1 MNGGISDTFIRH
13 PIATS
18 LLMVGVLFTGLVV
31 YPRLPVA
38 PLPQVDF
45 PTIQVSASLP
55 GASPLTIA
63 SAVAQPLETQF
74 AQIPGVAQMTSTSA
88 LGSTAITIQFDLD
101 RNIDAAAND
110 VQAAI
115 NAASGQLPKNLPSP
129 PTYRKVNPADSP
141 ILLLGVTSDTLPLTE
156 VDDNIETKLAQQISQ
171 IAGVAQVSIGGQQK
185 PAIRIQLD
193 PAKLVAKGLS
203 LEDVRIPLSVTT
215 VDNPKGTI
223 MGPTRS
229 FTIYTNDQLTQS
241 KDWNDVIVAYRNGA
255 PIRVRDIGQAVTGP
269 QDTTQAAWADGK
281 RGIVLV
287 IYKQPGANVIDTVDR
302 INAELPRLQATM
314 PPAIRIYTLADR
326 TLTIRA
332 AVKDV
337 QFTLLLTIA
346 LVVMVIF
353 IFLRSLW
360 ATIIPSITVPLALLG
375 ACAVMWFLG
384 YSLDN
389 LSLMALTI
397 AVGFV
402 VDDAIVMLENITR
415 YVEEGEEPFA
425 AALKGSREIAF
436 TIVSISISLIAV
448 LIPLL
453 LMGGIIG
460 RLFRE
465 FAVTLAMAIV
475 VSAFVSLT
483 LTPMMASRFLKPPKE
498 AHHGR
503 LYALSERGFDAL
515 LRAYERGLDVV
526 LQFRFTTLCVFF
538 ATVALSVYLF
548 VIIPKGF
555 FPQQD
560 IGLLTG
566 ISEAGQDV
574 SPAAMM
580 DHQLALGEV
589 VLKDPAV
596 EHVGMFMGG
605 TGNAPNNGRMFIT
618 LKSREERTE
627 SADQVIARLRPQLN
641 KVQGAKLF
649 LQAAQDVRVGGRAS
663 RTQFQYTLEG
673 ADIEQLN
680 EWAPKM
686 LDKLRALPELR
697 DVATD
702 QQTEGTTLTLTINR
716 DQASRFGLTP
726 QIIDDTLYD
735 AFGQRQIAQY
745 FTQLSSYYV
754 VMEVLPS
761 LQGNPATL
769 DQIFL
774 RSPTTGGE
782 VPLSAFAKWTTSPIQ
797 PLTINHQGR
806 FPAITISF
814 NLAQGTAL
822 GQATAAI
829 ERAKN
834 QLNLPAAISTT
845 FQGNA
850 QAFQDSLATVPL
862 LIVAALVVVYLILGI
877 LYESYIHP
885 LTILSTLPS
894 AGVGALAMLMLF
906 HFDFSLIALIGV
918 ILLIGIVKKNGIMM
932 VDFAIVAERD
942 LHMSPVDAIRRAA
955 ILRFR
960 PIMMTTMAAMLGGVP
975 LMLGQGTGAE
985 IRQPLGY
992 AMVGGLLVSQALTL
1006 FTTPVVYLYLDRLSE
1021 WLNRGSRSGQKATDG
1036 AGHEGHA
1043 GKELEPR
1050 PFAAE

>member
-1 MNGGISDTFIRH
+1 MEGGISAPFIRL

-18 LLMVGVLFTGLVV
+18 LLMVGVLFVGLVA

-45 PTIQVSASLP
+45 PTIQVNATLP
-55 GASPLTIA
+55 GASPDTMA

-74 AQIPGVAQMTSTSA
+74 AQIAGVSQMTSTSVV
-88 LGSTAITIQFDLD
+88 GSTSITIQFVLE

-115 NAASGQLPKNLPSP
+115 NAAGGQLPKNLPSP

-141 ILLLGVTSDTLPLTE
+141 ILLLGATSDTLPLTE

-171 IAGVAQVSIGGQQK
+171 IPGVAQVLIGGQQK
-185 PAIRIQLD
+185 PAIRVQLD

-203 LEDVRIPLSVTT
+203 LEDVRTPLSIAT
-215 VDNPKGTI
+215 VDNPKGSI
-223 MGPTRS
+223 RGEKRA
-229 FTIYTNDQLTQS
+229 FTIYTNDQLPNS

-255 PIRVRDIGQAVTGP
+255 PLRVRDIGQAVTGP
-269 QDTTQAAWADGK
+269 QDTTQAGWADGK

-287 IYKQPGANVIDTVDR
+287 IFKQPGANVIDTVDK
-302 INAELPRLQATM
+302 INAALPKLRATM
-314 PPAIRIYTLADR
+314 PPAINVFTLSDR
-326 TLTIRA
+326 TQTIRA
-332 AVKDV
+332 SVADV
-337 QFTLLLTIA
+337 QFTLLITIL

-353 IFLRSLW
+353 VFLRSFW
-360 ATIIPSITVPLALLG
+360 ATIIPSVTVPLSLLG
-375 ACAVMWFLG
+375 ACALMWPFG
-384 YSLDN
+384 HSLDN

-415 YVEEGEEPFA
+415 YVEAGETA
-425 AALKGSREIAF
+425 INAALRGSREIAF
-436 TIVSISISLIAV
+436 TIISISISLVAV

-465 FAVTLAMAIV
+465 FAVTLSMAIL
-475 VSAFVSLT
+475 VSAFVALT
-483 LTPMMASRFLKPPKE
+483 LTPMLASRVLRPPKE

-503 LYALSERGFDAL
+503 LYAWSERAFDAL
-515 LRAYERGLDVV
+515 LHAYERGLDIV
-526 LQFRFTTLCVFF
+526 FRHQRITLGVFF
-538 ATVALSVYLF
+538 ATLALSVYLF

-566 ISEAGQDV
+566 ISEAAQETAPDQ
-574 SPAAMM
+574 MM
-580 DHQLALGEV
+580 KYQLQLGEIV
-589 VLKDPAV
+589 RSDPAV
-596 EHVGMFMGG
+596 DHVAMFMGG
-605 TGNAPNNGRMFIT
+605 PGNPSNTARMFIT
-618 LKSREERTE
+618 LKPRNERTAN
-627 SADQVIARLRPQLN
+627 ADQVIARLRGTLD
-641 KVQGAKLF
+641 KVEGARLF

-663 RTQFQYTLEG
+663 RTQFQYTLQSA

-680 EWAPKM
+680 DWAPKI
-686 LDKLRALPELR
+686 LAKLKTLPELR

-702 QQTEGTTLTLTINR
+702 QQTEGLTLTLKVDR
-716 DQASRFGLTP
+716 DQASRYGFTA
-726 QIIDDTLYD
+726 QAIDDTLYD

-754 VMEVLPS
+754 IMEVTPS
-761 LQGNPATL
+761 LQGDPATL
-769 DQIFL
+769 DRIFM
-774 RSPTTGGE
+774 RSPTTNGE
-782 VPLSAFAKWTTSPIQ
+782 VPLSAFAKWTTHPIQ
-797 PLTINHQGR
+797 PLSISHQGQ

-814 NLAQGTAL
+814 NLAQGIAL
-822 GQATAAI
+822 GQATEAI
-829 ERAKN
+829 DKAKAE
-834 QLNLPAAISTT
+834 LNVPATINTT

-850 QAFQDSLATVPL
+850 QAFQDSLSTVPI
-862 LIVAALVVVYLILGI
+862 LILAALIVVYLILGI

-885 LTILSTLPS
+885 ITILSTLPS
-894 AGVGALAMLMLF
+894 AGVGALLTLMLF
-906 HFDFSLIALIGV
+906 HFDFSLVALIGI

-932 VDFAIVAERD
+932 VDFAIVATRD
-942 LHMSPVDAIRRAA
+942 DGLSPPEAIRRAA

-975 LMLGQGTGAE
+975 LMLGQGTGSE

-992 AMVGGLLVSQALTL
+992 AMVGGLFVSQALTL
-1006 FTTPVVYLYLDRLSE
+1006 FTTPVIYLYLDRFSS
-1021 WLNRGSRSGQKATDG
+1021 WITNWARSRSHDG
-1036 AGHEGHA
+1036 MQDRDVHPTRE
-1043 GKELEPR
+1043 
-1050 PFAAE
+1050 AAE

>member
-1 MNGGISDTFIRH
+1 MNGGISSVFIRY

-18 LLMVGVLFTGLVV
+18 LLMIGVLFIGIVV

-45 PTIQVSASLP
+45 PTIQVSANLP
-55 GASPLTIA
+55 GASPDTMA

-74 AQIPGVAQMTSTSA
+74 AQIPRVAQMTSTSV
-88 LGSTAITIQFDLD
+88 LGSAAITIQFDLD

-129 PTYRKVNPADSP
+129 PTFRKVNPADSP
-141 ILLLGVTSDTLPLTE
+141 ILLLGVTSETLPLTE
-156 VDDNIETKLAQQISQ
+156 VDDIIETKLVPQISQ
-171 IAGVAQVSIGGQQK
+171 ISGVAQVSIGGQQK

-203 LEDVRIPLSVTT
+203 LEDVRAPLSITT

-223 MGPTRS
+223 MGATRA

-241 KDWNDVIVAYRNGA
+241 KDWNDVIVAYRGGA
-255 PIRVRDIGQAVTGP
+255 PLRVRDIGQAVTGP
-269 QDTTQAAWADGK
+269 QDTTQAAWTDSK
-281 RGIVLV
+281 RGLVIV
-287 IYKQPGANVIDTVDR
+287 IYKQPGANVIDTVDKIR
-302 INAELPRLQATM
+302 AELPRLQANM
-314 PPAIRIYTLADR
+314 PPAIRIFTLSDR
-326 TLTIRA
+326 TETIRA

-353 IFLRSLW
+353 IFLRNLW
-360 ATIIPSITVPLALLG
+360 ATIIPSVTVPLALLG
-375 ACAVMWFLG
+375 ACALMWLAN

-397 AVGFV
+397 SVGFV

-415 YVEEGEEPFA
+415 YVEEGEQPFA

-436 TIVSISISLIAV
+436 TIVSISISLIAA

-465 FAVTLAMAIV
+465 FAVTLSMAIL

-503 LYALSERGFDAL
+503 LYALSERGFDAIAW
-515 LRAYERGLDVV
+515 AYERGLDLV
-526 LQFRFTTLCVFF
+526 LRFRFITICVFF

-560 IGLLTG
+560 IGLISG
-566 ISEAGQDV
+566 ISEAAQDV
-574 SPAAMM
+574 SPAAMRRF
-580 DHQLALGEV
+580 QETLGEIV
-589 VLKDPAV
+589 MNDPAV
-596 EHVGMFMGG
+596 DHVGMFIGG
-605 TGNAPNNGRMFIT
+605 SGNAPNNGRMFIS
-618 LKSREERTE
+618 LKPREDRTE
-627 SADQVIARLRPQLN
+627 NADRIIARLRPKLD
-641 KVQGAKLF
+641 KVEGAKLF
-649 LQAAQDVRVGGRAS
+649 LQAAQDVRVGGRPS
-663 RTQFQYTLEG
+663 RTQFQYTLQG
-673 ADIEQLN
+673 ADLQQLN

-686 LDKLRALPELR
+686 LDKLKGLPQLR

-702 QQTEGTTLTLTINR
+702 QQSEGTTLTVTVNR
-716 DQASRFGLTP
+716 DQASRYGLTP
-726 QIIDDTLYD
+726 QVIDDTLYD
-735 AFGQRQIAQY
+735 AFGQREIAQY

-754 VMEVLPS
+754 IIEILPS
-761 LQGNPATL
+761 LQSSPASL

-774 RSPTTGGE
+774 RSPATGGE
-782 VPLSAFAKWTTSPIQ
+782 VPLSAFAKWTTTPIQ
-797 PLTINHQGR
+797 PLSISHQGQ

-822 GQATAAI
+822 GQATDAI
-829 ERAKN
+829 EGVKS
-834 QLNLPAAISTT
+834 QLNLPATINTT

-850 QAFQDSLATVPL
+850 QAFQESLTTVPM
-862 LIVAALVVVYLILGI
+862 LILAALIVVYLILGV

-885 LTILSTLPS
+885 ITILSTLPS
-894 AGVGALAMLMLF
+894 AGVGALATLMIF

-932 VDFAIVAERD
+932 VDFAIAAERD
-942 LHMSPVDAIRRAA
+942 DNLSPVEAIRRAA

-1006 FTTPVVYLYLDRLSE
+1006 FTTPVVYLYLDRFSKWLS
-1021 WLNRGSRSGQKATDG
+1021 RGSRSPEKVGDRSL
-1036 AGHEGHA
+1036 EGCA
-1043 GKELEPR
+1043 ENGFKPQAL
-1050 PFAAE
+1050 AAE

>member
-1 MNGGISDTFIRH
+1 MNGGISGSFIRN

-18 LLMVGVLFTGLVV
+18 LLMIGVLFVGIVV

-55 GASPLTIA
+55 GASPETMA

-74 AQIPGVAQMTSTSA
+74 AQIPRVAQMTSTSV
-88 LGSTAITIQFDLD
+88 LGSAAITIQFDLD
-101 RNIDAAAND
+101 RNVDAAAND

-141 ILLLGVTSDTLPLTE
+141 ILLLGATSDTLPLTE
-156 VDDNIETKLAQQISQ
+156 VDDVIETKLAPQISQ
-171 IAGVAQVSIGGQQK
+171 VSGVAQVSIGGQQK

-203 LEDVRIPLSVTT
+203 LEDVRTPLSVTT
-215 VDNPKGTI
+215 VDNPKGTV

-241 KDWNDVIVAYRNGA
+241 KNWNDVIVAYRSGA
-255 PIRVRDIGQAVTGP
+255 PLRVRDIGQALTGP
-269 QDTTQAAWADGK
+269 QDVTQAAWADGK

-287 IYKQPGANVIDTVDR
+287 IYKQPGANVIDTVDK
-302 INAELPRLQATM
+302 IKAELPRLQANM
-314 PPAIRIYTLADR
+314 PPAIKIFTLSDR
-326 TLTIRA
+326 TQTIRA

-353 IFLRSLW
+353 IFLRNLW
-360 ATIIPSITVPLALLG
+360 ATIIPSVTVPLALLG
-375 ACAVMWFLG
+375 ACALMWLAN

-436 TIVSISISLIAV
+436 TIVSISISLIAA

-465 FAVTLAMAIV
+465 FAVTLSMAIV
-475 VSAFVSLT
+475 VSALVSLT
-483 LTPMMASRFLKPPKE
+483 LTPMMASRFLKTPEE

-503 LYALSERGFDAL
+503 LFALSERGFDAM
-515 LRAYERGLDVV
+515 LRGYERGLDVV
-526 LQFRFTTLCVFF
+526 LRFRFITLCVFF

-560 IGLLTG
+560 IGLISG
-566 ISEAGQDV
+566 ISEAAQDV
-574 SPAAMM
+574 SPSAMM
-580 DHQLALGEV
+580 SHQQALGEI

-596 EHVGMFMGG
+596 DHVGMFVGG
-605 TGNAPNNGRMFIT
+605 SGNAPNNGRMFIG
-618 LKSREERTE
+618 LRPREDRTE
-627 SADQVIARLRPQLN
+627 NADQIIARLRPQLD
-641 KVQGAKLF
+641 KVEGAKLF
-649 LQAAQDVRVGGRAS
+649 LQAAQDVRVGGRPS
-663 RTQFQYTLEG
+663 RTQFQYTLQG
-673 ADIEQLN
+673 ADIQQLN

-686 LDKLRALPELR
+686 LIKLKSLPELR
-697 DVATD
+697 DVASD
-702 QQTEGTTLTLTINR
+702 QQTEGTTLTVTVNR
-716 DQASRFGLTP
+716 DQASRYGLTP
-726 QIIDDTLYD
+726 QLIDDTLYD

-754 VMEVLPS
+754 IMEILPS
-761 LQGNPATL
+761 LQGSAASL

-774 RSPTTGGE
+774 RSPTTGGQ
-782 VPLSAFAKWTTSPIQ
+782 VPLSAFSKWTTTPIQ
-797 PLTINHQGR
+797 PLSISHQGQ

-822 GQATAAI
+822 GQATDAI
-829 ERAKN
+829 ERAKA
-834 QLNLPAAISTT
+834 QLNLPTTINTT

-850 QAFQDSLATVPL
+850 QAFQDSLATVPM
-862 LIVAALVVVYLILGI
+862 LILAALIVVYLILGV

-894 AGVGALAMLMLF
+894 AGVGALAMLMIF

-932 VDFAIVAERD
+932 VDFAIAAERD
-942 LHMSPVDAIRRAA
+942 DHLPAVDAIRRAA
-955 ILRFR
+955 VLRFR

-1021 WLNRGSRSGQKATDG
+1021 WLSRRSHSAKKAGNRTPNGG
-1036 AGHEGHA
+1036 AENGIERQT
-1043 GKELEPR
+1043 L
-1050 PFAAE
+1050 AAE

>member
-1 MNGGISDTFIRH
+1 MEGGISAPFIRL

-18 LLMVGVLFTGLVV
+18 LLMIGVLFVGLVA

-38 PLPQVDF
+38 ALPQVDF
-45 PTIQVSASLP
+45 PTITVSASLA
-55 GASPLTIA
+55 GASPDTMA

-74 AQIPGVAQMTSTSA
+74 AQIPGVSQLTSTSVV
-88 LGSTAITIQFDLD
+88 GSSAITIQFNLD

-141 ILLLGVTSDTLPLTE
+141 ILLLGATSDTLPLTE
-156 VDDNIETKLAQQISQ
+156 VDDYVETRLAQQISQ
-171 IAGVAQVSIGGQQK
+171 ISGVAQVLIGGQQK
-185 PAIRIQLD
+185 PAIRLQLD

-203 LEDVRIPLSVTT
+203 LEDIRTPLSIST

-223 MGPTRS
+223 SGHIRS
-229 FTIYTNDQLTQS
+229 YTIFTNDQLPQS
-241 KDWNDVIVAYRNGA
+241 KDWNDVVVAYRNGA
-255 PIRVRDIGQAVTGP
+255 PLRVRDIGQAVAGP
-269 QDTTQAAWADGK
+269 QDTTLAAWADGK

-287 IYKQPGANVIDTVDR
+287 IFKQPGANVIEIVDK
-302 INAELPRLQATM
+302 IKETM
-314 PPAIRIYTLADR
+314 PQLRAAIPPAINIFTLADR
-326 TLTIRA
+326 TQTIRA
-332 AVKDV
+332 AVHDV
-337 QFTLLLTIA
+337 QFTLLITIV

-353 IFLRSLW
+353 VFLRSLW
-360 ATIIPSITVPLALLG
+360 ATIIPSVTVPLALLG
-375 ACAVMWFLG
+375 ACALMWLFG
-384 YSLDN
+384 YTIDN

-415 YVEEGEEPFA
+415 YVEQGDPPFK
-425 AALKGSREIAF
+425 AALRGSREIAF
-436 TIVSISISLIAV
+436 TIVSISVSLIAV

-465 FAVTLAMAIV
+465 FAVTLAMAII

-483 LTPMMASRFLKPPKE
+483 LTPMLASRFLRPPKE

-503 LYALSERGFDAL
+503 LYAWSERAFDGL
-515 LRAYERGLDVV
+515 LHGYERGLDIV
-526 LQFRFTTLCVFF
+526 LRHRFPTLCVFF
-538 ATVALSVYLF
+538 ATLALSVFLF
-548 VIIPKGF
+548 VVIPKGF

-560 IGLLTG
+560 IGLLSG
-566 ISEAGQDV
+566 VSEASQDV
-574 SPAAMM
+574 SPERMM
-580 DHQLALGEV
+580 RYQEALGEV
-589 VLKDPAV
+589 VRADPAV
-596 EHVGMFMGG
+596 DHVAMFMGG
-605 TGNAPNNGRMFIT
+605 NGNPPNTGRMFIT
-618 LKSREERTE
+618 LKPRDERTA
-627 SADQVIARLRPQLN
+627 SADQVIARLRGPID
-641 KVQGAKLF
+641 KIEGSRLF
-649 LQAAQDVRVGGRAS
+649 LQAFQDVRVGGRIS
-663 RTQFQYTLEG
+663 RTQFQYTLQS

-686 LDKLRALPELR
+686 LAKLKSLPELR

-702 QQTEGTTLTLTINR
+702 QQTEGTTLTLKVNR
-716 DQASRFGLTP
+716 DQASHYGLTV
-726 QIIDDTLYD
+726 QAIDDTLYD

-754 VMEVLPS
+754 IMEVLPS
-761 LQGNPATL
+761 LQGDPATL
-769 DQIFL
+769 DKIFL

-782 VPLSAFAKWTTSPIQ
+782 VPLAAFARWTTHPIE
-797 PLTINHQGR
+797 PLSISHQGQ

-822 GQATAAI
+822 GQATDAI
-829 ERAKN
+829 DRAKAE
-834 QLNLPAAISTT
+834 LNLPATIVTT

-850 QAFQDSLATVPL
+850 QAFKDSLSTVPI
-862 LIVAALVVVYLILGI
+862 LIFAALIVVYLILGI

-885 LTILSTLPS
+885 ITILSTLPS
-894 AGVGALAMLMLF
+894 AGVGALLMLMLF
-906 HFDFSLIALIGV
+906 HFDFSLIALIGI

-932 VDFAIVAERD
+932 VDFAIVAARD
-942 LHMSPVDAIRRAA
+942 DGLSPADAIRRAA
-955 ILRFR
+955 LLRFR

-975 LMLGQGTGAE
+975 LMLGQGTGSE

-1006 FTTPVVYLYLDRLSE
+1006 FTTPVVYLYLDRLSA
-1021 WLNRGSRSGQKATDG
+1021 WITNRHPSAAVGGKDDDKDG
-1036 AGHEGHA
+1036 
-1043 GKELEPR
+1043 LEPQ
-1050 PFAAE
+1050 AAE